1 MALATTMLV
10 TSFNVVYAQ
19 DADVTTGETTVESSE
34 TSPSD
39 ATVSGVAVTNGE
51 DAVATTS
58 EDGKYGIVDGET
70 WPTTSPWK
78 ATVFGSVGTQ
88 ERIDNYGNTESPL
101 YKNGVMPYDVKENGN
116 SVQVRMGVPDYND
129 PSKAVDSQGKISSD
143 QDGIVMYYQQ
153 LKAEDDF
160 TISATA
166 HVNGINNA
174 NNQVSFGATV
184 RDNVLV
190 NDGNTTD
197 GATLGDYV
205 TAGPIEMLKT
215 VKATLF
221 QVI

>member
-88 ERIDNYGNTESPL
+88 EELITT
-101 YKNGVMPYDVKENGN
+101 
-116 SVQVRMGVPDYND
+116 
-129 PSKAVDSQGKISSD
+129 AI
-143 QDGIVMYYQQ
+143 
-153 LKAEDDF
+153 LKVHY
-160 TISATA
+160 TK
-166 HVNGINNA
+166 
-174 NNQVSFGATV
+174 TV
-184 RDNVLV
+184 LCLTMLRKM
-190 NDGNTTD
+190 
-197 GATLGDYV
+197 V
-205 TAGPIEMLKT
+205 TA
-215 VKATLF
+215 F
-221 QVI
+221 R